1 MNALETAQA
10 ELEKLEGHRDDIQG
24 KVDSFELDEGEYEDQ
39 YIEAIDSDGAVMV
52 AGMAFTASRILQE
65 LDPIAYNCGLSDY
78 VDGIDKEKD
87 EGYKELVEELESL
100 ENQVEDL
107 EAEIEELESATEED
121 A

>member
-10 ELEKLEGHRDDIQG
+10 ELEELEGQRDDMQI
-24 KVDSFELDEGEYEDQ
+24 KIDSFELDESDYEDQ

-78 VDGIDKEKD
+78 VDGIDKEED
-87 EGYKELVEELESL
+87 EDYKELVEELEGL
-100 ENQVEDL
+100 ESQIITLEEEIEDL
-107 EAEIEELESATEED
+107 EEEA
-121 A
+121 